1 MYLSTRAST
10 QSTASL
16 TIIKHSTFNI
26 KNKIKMLLLILIL
39 VGVLSAI
46 ALLIILWDFFKHGG
60 AAVLDPE
67 HPGRI
72 ITMKE
77 AKARKKK

>member
-1 MYLSTRAST
+1 
-10 QSTASL
+10 
-16 TIIKHSTFNI
+16 
-26 KNKIKMLLLILIL
+26 MLLLILIL

-60 AAVLDPE
+60 AAVCDPE

-72 ITMKE
+72 ITMKD
-77 AKARKKK
+77 AKNRRKKS

>member
-1 MYLSTRAST
+1 
-10 QSTASL
+10 
-16 TIIKHSTFNI
+16 
-26 KNKIKMLLLILIL
+26 MLLLILIL
-39 VGVLSAI
+39 VGVLSVI
-46 ALLIILWDFFKHGG
+46 ALLIILRDYFKHGG

-77 AKARKKK
+77 EKKRHKK

>member
-1 MYLSTRAST
+1 ML
-10 QSTASL
+10 L
-16 TIIKHSTFNI
+16 
-26 KNKIKMLLLILIL
+26 LLLILF
-39 VGVLSAI
+39 GVLSVL

-77 AKARKKK
+77 AKTRNKK

>member
-1 MYLSTRAST
+1 
-10 QSTASL
+10 
-16 TIIKHSTFNI
+16 
-26 KNKIKMLLLILIL
+26 MLLLILIHF
-39 VGVLSAI
+39 GVLSGI
-46 ALLIILWDFFKHGG
+46 ALLIILWDFFQHGG

>member
-1 MYLSTRAST
+1 
-10 QSTASL
+10 
-16 TIIKHSTFNI
+16 
-26 KNKIKMLLLILIL
+26 MLLLILIL

-60 AAVLDPE
+60 AAVWDTE

-77 AKARKKK
+77 AKNRRKKS

>member
-1 MYLSTRAST
+1 
-10 QSTASL
+10 
-16 TIIKHSTFNI
+16 
-26 KNKIKMLLLILIL
+26 MLLLILLL
-39 VGVLSAI
+39 VGGLSAI

-77 AKARKKK
+77 EKKRHKK

>member
-1 MYLSTRAST
+1 
-10 QSTASL
+10 
-16 TIIKHSTFNI
+16 
-26 KNKIKMLLLILIL
+26 MLLLILIL

-60 AAVLDPE
+60 AAVWDPE

-72 ITMKE
+72 ITMKD
-77 AKARKKK
+77 AKNRRKKS

>member
-1 MYLSTRAST
+1 
-10 QSTASL
+10 
-16 TIIKHSTFNI
+16 
-26 KNKIKMLLLILIL
+26 MLLLILIL
-39 VGVLSAI
+39 VGVLSVLA
-46 ALLIILWDFFKHGG
+46 LIILWDYFKHGG

-77 AKARKKK
+77 AKTRKKK